1 MKIDKEE
8 LKIVLISATLIIGF
22 CVAIALGVSLM
33 RNQLMKSDIKK
44 YPDGPVAIMEKSG
57 YALIENEHYPVYYDK
72 INDRYYIRSSQG
84 ISILEV
90 KINELQQ
97 ETQ

>member
-8 LKIVLISATLIIGF
+8 LKIVLISSTLIISS
-22 CVAIALGVSLM
+22 CVAIVLFVLLM
-33 RNQLMKSDIKK
+33 RNKSIKSDIKK
-44 YPDGPVAIMEKSG
+44 YPDSPVAVMEKSG

-90 KINELQQ
+90 KINELEQ